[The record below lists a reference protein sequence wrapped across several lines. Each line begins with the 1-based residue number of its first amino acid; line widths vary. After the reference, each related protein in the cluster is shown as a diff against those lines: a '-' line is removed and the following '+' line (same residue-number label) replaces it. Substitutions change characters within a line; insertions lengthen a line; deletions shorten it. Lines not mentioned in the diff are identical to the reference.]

1 MDVFKYSKQ
10 KNKKTKRMGRGGSRG
25 TSAGRGTKGQ
35 GSRSGHRIRPAERD
49 YLIRLPKLR
58 GYKNKSL
65 RRKSKVLNIEDLQKS
80 SETVFSANKL
90 GKVKILGNGELTKA
104 VTVSGLKVSK
114 SARDKIIAAGG
125 KIE

>member
-1 MDVFKYSKQ
+1 
-10 KNKKTKRMGRGGSRG
+10 MGRGGSRG